1 MAIDRYAEPTQQEA
15 DTVAAQA
22 TPIGGLMEP
31 LTDQPEIVPEQDG
44 EYDVAVLG
52 TLKRL
57 VPVPKKVDALRNQT
71 DEAPIEEPLL
81 SPQSEAGEKPY
92 LDNLLG
98 GAEEPPAFN
107 PKPGDKRTKPRV
119 SGVEENA
126 RLRNILETERGAGSF
141 AGAIDPEFKTKMD
154 LPSEAEADDVVR
166 QLWERMDDKANYPD
180 EFGHRHAEGALDLFN
195 AGRIESG
202 DDIIDLIATLAKSTN
217 FDDRVK
223 TPWWDESKRGVVTLA
238 AQRQV
243 ADLIGASEGRTEKLF
258 EAIMARSKGGVV
270 QMEGIG
276 TAEVM
281 LAARNLMVTLVERTD
296 VGAHKIMRGDAT
308 AAELLEFRKQMMVTR
323 AVMAQVKGSQT
334 EIARALGGMR
344 NRASGQQRFLSG
356 AELEEFDARIVEDLL
371 NENGGEKAVKM
382 MAEAWLELPTLEQRA
397 KFARSMNKNAIAR
410 GADAIYEAWI
420 NALLSN
426 PVSQTRNIVG
436 NGLMLWMKVGERS
449 FQGRVAGP
457 VQRAFGAE
465 GTIAAGEDVAMVYGM
480 IQSLGEAMRA
490 SGRAFKT
497 NQSVGFGTGKVEFR
511 SGAFTAETT
520 NVHGTVGRFINVL
533 GEMMTLGRV
542 PTRALQAGDSF
553 FKVLAARMDLY
564 ATAYRAADRE
574 GLLKG
579 RTAADVDKASDFMA
593 EWIANPPGAAE
604 ASAEKLARMVTFTQ
618 RLSEHGSGMAKW
630 VRGGG
635 YGIPRWFIPFFVTPM
650 NIAEAIVKHTPLQM
664 ATKGWY
670 TDMLGKNGAQAQ
682 AKAGYQTALGWGMT
696 LGFCKLAAEG
706 FITGSMPGNK
716 TTRDAWA
723 AQGIKPLTYYPNGI
737 KPGETGYSYAG
748 IEPLSGMV
756 GMSVDICDITGVMD
770 GEAYWED
777 HDARATF
784 GAVVYAFGTNL
795 LSKTYAE
802 GANKLFEAITGD
814 ARDFEKT
821 IQQLNRSVIPRV
833 LAQANRTGVPFLFDG
848 NRDRLDPNQLDNFS
862 ETLLRGLQGQTPW
875 ASDKVAAHVDWQ
887 TGLETSYASSG
898 DTEWHK
904 LLDWVNPTFSVI
916 YQPDKPYASE
926 VTNPSGRDADLDPY
940 PALEEIA
947 RLSQD
952 ADIALTLRPGW
963 HRGRVNYRGATL
975 YLSDQ
980 FMRRDFLSHA
990 GRESI
995 KALTKV
1001 MSKSNYDKASLERKH
1016 DLVRKAYKRGGQ
1028 EAIRIIEKTPEY
1040 KLKLKA
1046 WRAEAAKEAERRRG
1060 LK

>member
-15 DTVAAQA
+15 DTVAAQT
-22 TPIGGLMEP
+22 TPLGGLLEP

-44 EYDVAVLG
+44 EYDVAMGGV
-52 TLKRL
+52 LKRL
-57 VPVPKKVDALRNQT
+57 RPVPTKVDELRRQADEVPVDDPLIPATPV
-71 DEAPIEEPLL
+71 EET
-81 SPQSEAGEKPY
+81 
-92 LDNLLG
+92 
-98 GAEEPPAFN
+98 PAFQ
-107 PKPGDKRTKPRV
+107 PKPGDKRASPRV

-166 QLWERMDDKANYPD
+166 QIFERMDDKANYPD
-180 EFGHRHAEGALDLFN
+180 EFGHRHAEEALDLFN
-195 AGRIESG
+195 AGRIESS

-243 ADLIGASEGRTEKLF
+243 ADLIGASEGRTELLM
-258 EAIMARSKGGVV
+258 ASIMKRQKGGVI
-270 QMEGIG
+270 QMKGVG

-296 VGAHKIMRGDAT
+296 VMAHAIMRGDAT
-308 AAELLEFRKQMMVTR
+308 ASDLLEFRKQMMVTR
-323 AVMAQVKGSQT
+323 GVMAQVKGSQT

-344 NRASGQQRFLSG
+344 NRASGQNRFLSG

-371 NENGGEKAVKM
+371 NENGGEKAIKM
-382 MAEAWLELPTLEQRA
+382 MAEAWLELPTHAQRA
-397 KFARSMNKNAIAR
+397 KFARSMNKNVLAR
-410 GADAIYEAWI
+410 GSDAIYEAWI

-426 PVSQTRNIVG
+426 PVSQTRNVVG
-436 NGLMLWMKVGERS
+436 NGLMLWLKVGERS
-449 FQGRVAGP
+449 FQGRIAGP

-465 GTIAAGEDVAMVYGM
+465 GTVVPGEDVAMVYGM

-497 NQSVGFGTGKVEFR
+497 NQPVGFGTGKVEFR
-511 SGAFTAETT
+511 AGAFTAEAL
-520 NVHGTVGRFINVL
+520 NVHGTVGSFINIL
-533 GEMMTLGRV
+533 GHMMTLGRG
-542 PTRALQAGDSF
+542 PTRALAAGDSF

-564 ATAYRAADRE
+564 ATAYRAADGE

-593 EWIANPPGAAE
+593 EWIANPPAAAE

-618 RLSEHGSGMAKW
+618 RLSEHGAGMAKW
-630 VRGGG
+630 VRSGA
-635 YGIPRWFIPFFVTPM
+635 YGIPRWFVPFFVTPV
-650 NIAEAIVKHTPLQM
+650 NIAEAIVKHTPLQI
-664 ATKGWY
+664 ATKGWWA
-670 TDMLGKNGAQAQ
+670 DMAGKNGSKAQ
-682 AKAGYQTALGWGMT
+682 AKAGYQTAVGWGTT

-723 AQGIKPLTYYPNGI
+723 AQGIKPLTYYPNGM
-737 KPGETGYSYAG
+737 KPGEKGYSYAG

-756 GMSVDICDITGVMD
+756 GMAVDVCDITGVMD
-770 GEAYWED
+770 GEAYWEN

-802 GANKLFEAITGD
+802 GANKLFAAMTGD

-848 NRDRLDPNQLDNFS
+848 NRDRLDPNQLDNYS
-862 ETLLRGLQGQTPW
+862 TTLLRGLQSQTPW

-898 DTEWHK
+898 DTEGHK
-904 LLDWVNPTFSVI
+904 LLDWINPTFSVI

-926 VTNPSGRDADLDPY
+926 LTNPSGLDADLDPY
-940 PALEEIA
+940 PVLEEIA

-952 ADIALTLRPGW
+952 IDDALTLRPGW
-963 HRGRVNYRGATL
+963 YRGRVNYRGATL

-980 FMRRDFLSHA
+980 WMRRDFLSHA

-995 KALTKV
+995 KALTKT
-1001 MSKSNYDKASLERKH
+1001 MAKSSYEKAPLARKH
-1016 DLVRKAYKRGGQ
+1016 DLVRAAYTRGGN
-1028 EAIRIIEKTPEY
+1028 EALRLLEKNPDY

-1046 WRAEAAKEAERRRG
+1046 WRAEAARETERRRDR
-1060 LK
+1060 K

>member
-1 MAIDRYAEPTQQEA
+1 MAIERYAEPTQQEA

-22 TPIGGLMEP
+22 TPLGGLMEP

-44 EYDVAVLG
+44 EYDVAAFG
-52 TLKRL
+52 TLKNL
-57 VPVPKKVDALRNQT
+57 LPVAKKVDELRNPI
-71 DEAPIEEPLL
+71 DEAPVKEPLL
-81 SPQSEAGEKPY
+81 SPQSEAGETPY
-92 LDNLLG
+92 LDNLVG

-166 QLWERMDDKANYPD
+166 QLWERMDDKANHPD

-195 AGRIESG
+195 AGRIESS

-258 EAIMARSKGGVV
+258 EAIMRRSTGGVI

-276 TAEVM
+276 TAEVA
-281 LAARNLMVTLVERTD
+281 LAARNLMVTLIERTD
-296 VGAHKIMRGDAT
+296 IGAHKIMRGDAT

-323 AVMAQVKGSQT
+323 GVMAEVKGSQT
-334 EIARALGGMR
+334 EVARTLGGMR
-344 NRASGQQRFLSG
+344 NRASGQHRFLSG

-371 NENGGEKAVKM
+371 NENGGEKAIKM
-382 MAEAWLELPTLEQRA
+382 MAEAWLELPTHAQRA
-397 KFARSMNKNAIAR
+397 KFARSMNKNVLAR

-457 VQRAFGAE
+457 VQRAFGME

-480 IQSLGEAMRA
+480 IQSLSEAMRA

-497 NQSVGFGTGKVEFR
+497 NQPTGFGSKVEFR
-511 SGAFTAETT
+511 PGAFTAETT
-520 NVHGTVGRFINVL
+520 NVHGTVGKFINIL
-533 GEMMTLGRV
+533 GNMATLGRV

-564 ATAYRAADRE
+564 ATAYRAADGE

-579 RTAADVDKASDFMA
+579 RTAADIDKASDFMA
-593 EWIANPPGAAE
+593 EWIANPPAAAE

-618 RLSEHGSGMAKW
+618 RLSEQGSGMAKW
-630 VRGGG
+630 VRSGG
-635 YGIPRWFIPFFVTPM
+635 YGVPRWFIPFFVTPV

-670 TDMLGKNGAQAQ
+670 GDMLGKNGAQAQ

-706 FITGSMPGNK
+706 FVTGSMPGNK

-723 AQGIKPLTYYPNGI
+723 AQGIKPLTYYPNGM
-737 KPGETGYSYAG
+737 KPGEKGYSYAG

-770 GEAYWED
+770 GEAYWEN

-784 GAVVYAFGTNL
+784 GAVVYAFGKNL

-802 GANKLFEAITGD
+802 GANKLFEAMTGD
-814 ARDFEKT
+814 ARDFERT

-833 LAQANRTGVPFLFDG
+833 LAQANRVGVPWLFDG
-848 NRDRLDPNQLDNFS
+848 NRNRLDPNQLDNYS
-862 ETLLRGLQGQTPW
+862 TTLLRGLQSQTPW
-875 ASDKVAAHVDWQ
+875 ASDEVAAHVDWQ
-887 TGLETSYASSG
+887 TGLQTSYASAG
-898 DTEWHK
+898 DTEGHK
-904 LLDWVNPTFSVI
+904 FLDWVNPTFSVI
-916 YQPDKPYASE
+916 YQSDKPYASE
-926 VTNPSGRDADLDPY
+926 VTNPTGLDADLDPY
-940 PALEEIA
+940 PVLEEIA

-952 ADIALTLRPGW
+952 ADMALTLRPGW
-963 HRGRVNYRGATL
+963 YRGRVNYQGVAL

-980 FMRRDFLSHA
+980 WMRRDFLLHA
-990 GRESI
+990 GRESV
-995 KALTKV
+995 KAMAKR
-1001 MSKSNYDKASLERKH
+1001 MARSNYEGATLTRKH
-1016 DLVRKAYKRGGQ
+1016 DIVRSAYKRGAL
-1028 EAIRIIEKTPEY
+1028 EALKIIEKNPDY

-1046 WRAEAAKEAERRRG
+1046 WRAEAAKEEERRRK